1 MIESEFSIV
10 TFDDIPLLTEY
21 LRKANYQESNHNIIN
36 MFMWQTMF
44 PLFKY
49 VTDDYVLLLG
59 KHGDLLFLYMPL
71 CEPQTIKHALLD
83 GQRLFKQ
90 AKIPFVLSTFT
101 RKMKSIALEIFP
113 MMHACTARDGYDYVY
128 DREKIVTLSG
138 KKHQKRRN
146 LLNRFVREYQGRAQ
160 LVPIQSF
167 LKETIEF
174 FEHSYENSDN
184 DYLIHERTGIL
195 HVLTHLELFD
205 TQGAALL
212 IDQEVKGFLVTSFLT
227 QDMVQINIEKADKTI
242 PGIFQYMESEYF
254 KLFYPDVKYIN
265 KEDDMGHLNLRKAKM
280 ASKPVKLI
288 AKYRL
293 CEEGHDACKGQC
305 SE

>member
-1 MIESEFSIV
+1 MIEAEFSIV

-21 LRKANYQESNHNIIN
+21 LNKANYQESNHNIIN

-59 KHGDLLFLYMPL
+59 KHEDLLFLYMPL
-71 CEPQTIKHALLD
+71 CEPQMIKEALLD

-90 AKIPFVLSTFT
+90 ANIPFVLSTFT
-101 RKMKSIALEIFP
+101 RKMKSVALEIFP
-113 MMHACTARDGYDYVY
+113 NMHATTARDGYDYVY

-146 LLNRFVREYQGRAQ
+146 LLNKFAREYQGRAQ

-167 LKETIEF
+167 LKETIDF
-174 FEHSYENSDN
+174 FEQTYEHSDD

-195 HVLTHLELFD
+195 HILTHLELFD
-205 TQGAALL
+205 SQGAALL
-212 IDQEVKGFLVTSFLT
+212 IDQKVKGFLVTSCLT
-227 QDMVQINIEKADKTI
+227 YDMVQINIEKADKAI

-265 KEDDMGHLNLRKAKM
+265 KEDDMGYLNLRRAKM

-293 CEEGHDACKGQC
+293 CEEGHDACKSQC